1 MSAMHLQDCSK
12 SDAEWDMSS
21 VGLILTKHIVDSTEI
36 NIAIWIVV
44 VMAISCLVLCREL
57 ICVN

>member
-1 MSAMHLQDCSK
+1 
-12 SDAEWDMSS
+12 MSS